1 MYHCAT
7 DNIEFLVLSI
17 VLIALW
23 VQCNIYLLIII
34 LHKTIIVY
42 GRVDCIWR

>member
-7 DNIEFLVLSI
+7 DNIELLVLSI

-23 VQCNIYLLIII
+23 VQCNI
-34 LHKTIIVY
+34 
-42 GRVDCIWR
+42 